1 LNKEKVKS
9 NVCLIKGCG
18 RPTHKESKYCIFH
31 AKPDEKEEKE
41 FKKSFKKYIEEIK
54 RSEKAQ
60 PDFKQFIFIGD
71 INFREDFKI
80 STFKNADFT
89 GAIFK
94 GKVDFFDIV
103 FEGDTSFGWA
113 VFFKDVNFHG
123 STFVEKVKFSFA
135 TFMEE
140 AKFFAIKFKG
150 DAKFDE
156 ANFKGYSCFS
166 AIIFYTE
173 ADYRGS
179 TFEGDIVFTMGITF
193 KRDALF
199 NAVVFEKGPKF
210 YITSIESEKKE
221 YITVFKGLA
230 NFQSAVFKDDPVF
243 GGAIFKSNVVFSGAS
258 FPTGSRLLLK
268 VINGNKLLL
277 DGSFLENIFLELD
290 LGENVML
297 NLNNVM
303 LRNTKIE
310 KKEIFNRILQ
320 EREKNYSEAKE
331 IYLLLKNNFHSIGRY
346 EDESWAFKKEK
357 DMERKSY
364 SFDSFTKSIES
375 KEEKSKKKVSKGK
388 RSKFISFFN
397 WVKGKEFRK
406 WLSSCFLNI
415 VYGYGEKP
423 KNVIFSAIFIILLFA
438 LSFSLI
444 GIANP
449 EIIELKGTAIN
460 RSSGNIVELTS
471 KGLLH
476 SSTIR
481 NFPDSLYF
489 STITFTTLGYGDFRP
504 LEGWGRILAGSEAF
518 IGAFMMALFVY
529 TFSRRTGGR

>member
-9 NVCLIKGCG
+9 NVCQIEYCD
-18 RPTHKESKYCIFH
+18 RPTHKDSKYCIFH
-31 AKPDEKEEKE
+31 AKPDEKDEKE
-41 FKKSFKKYIEEIK
+41 FKKSFEKYIEEIK

-60 PDFKQFIFIGD
+60 HDFKQFIFISD
-71 INFREDFKI
+71 INFKEDFKI

-103 FEGDTSFGWA
+103 FKGDTSFGWA

-150 DAKFDE
+150 NAKFDE
-156 ANFKGYSCFS
+156 ANFKGYSGFS
-166 AIIFYTE
+166 AVIFYTE

-179 TFEGDIVFTMGITF
+179 TFEGNIEFTMGITF
-193 KRDALF
+193 KGDALF

-221 YITVFKGLA
+221 YITVFEGPA

-290 LGENVML
+290 LGENVMV

-320 EREKNYSEAKE
+320 EKKKKYSEAKE

-357 DMERKSY
+357 DMERFAHYKNGRY
-364 SFDSFTKSIES
+364 L
-375 KEEKSKKKVSKGK
+375 KGI
-388 RSKFISFFN
+388 IS
-397 WVKGKEFRK
+397 G
-406 WLSSCFLNI
+406 FLNFI
-415 VYGYGEKP
+415 YGYGEEPSKVFRFA
-423 KNVIFSAIFIILLFA
+423 VIIILFF
-438 LSFSLI
+438 SFLYFNYGISVFIPEVRNIQYDFFKNIWLGI
-444 GIANP
+444 GN
-449 EIIELKGTAIN
+449 IELL
-460 RSSGNIVELTS
+460 SSII
-471 KGLLH
+471 K
-476 SSTIR
+476 
-481 NFPDSLYF
+481 NFPWRDYLNSLYF
-489 STITFTTLGYGDFRP
+489 SLTTFATLAFGNIGPLTITSK
-504 LEGWGRILAGSEAF
+504 IIAGIESF
-518 IGAFMMALFVY
+518 IGPFTIALFVY
-529 TFSRRTGGR
+529 TFARRTGGR